1 MLKLLVP
8 PYDVRNKLEILLV
21 YVFFA
26 NAMLLSAE
34 GLRQA
39 PKVNQP
45 FIPDTAPARRSQMHG
60 NQSPQPTTMSHTHSM
75 SPANPDSPHI
85 SSETW
90 EGKEYKVPMSTR
102 DVWTPGNRPSLFS
115 GSLERAKLARQADFY
130 DPYFPLRFIEV
141 PKCKWI
147 DGLVLYALEFSRQ
160 MANI

>member
-8 PYDVRNKLEILLV
+8 PYDVSNTLLSLPV
-21 YVFFA
+21 YVSLA
-26 NAMLLSAE
+26 NGMFLFVE

-45 FIPDTAPARRSQMHG
+45 FIPDTAPVRRSQMHG
-60 NQSPQPTTMSHTHSM
+60 NQSPQPTTMSFTHSM

-85 SSETW
+85 SSENW
-90 EGKEYKVPMSTR
+90 EGKEYRVPMSTR

-115 GSLERAKLARQADFY
+115 GSLERAKAARQADFY

-141 PKCKWI
+141 PKCMWI
-147 DGLVLYALEFSRQ
+147 DGLVLLYPRVLSTDG
-160 MANI
+160 